1 MQEGIKNQIKWLSI
15 KVRFM
20 SLWTISFSSADS
32 CCCSESSKLAPS
44 NTYTKVSIIKTMEL
58 PKLKQ
63 CCQKLG
69 LAPPNSAA
77 VVNLI
82 RIPLNTQ
89 LSSETRVFSFNQ
101 DNRCSQLTIPI
112 RNRMQQSQVTV
123 IFVGHP
129 KSWLDNLY
137 SSGTGTGLGKWS
149 VVCRQTQLGRGYSGI
164 DYVKRPWAILQLS
177 FP

>member
-1 MQEGIKNQIKWLSI
+1 
-15 KVRFM
+15 
-20 SLWTISFSSADS
+20 
-32 CCCSESSKLAPS
+32 
-44 NTYTKVSIIKTMEL
+44 MEL

-101 DNRCSQLTIPI
+101 DNRCSQLTIPT

-123 IFVGHP
+123 IFRWTS
-129 KSWLDNLY
+129 K
-137 SSGTGTGLGKWS
+137 
-149 VVCRQTQLGRGYSGI
+149 VVIR
-164 DYVKRPWAILQLS
+164 
-177 FP
+177 